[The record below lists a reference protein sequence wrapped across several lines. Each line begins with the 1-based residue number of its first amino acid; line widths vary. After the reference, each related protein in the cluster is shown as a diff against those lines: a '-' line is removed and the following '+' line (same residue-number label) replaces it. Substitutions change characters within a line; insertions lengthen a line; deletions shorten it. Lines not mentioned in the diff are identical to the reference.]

1 MQTKSKNRVA
11 FQPHVT
17 NYMKV
22 FVTGSNSKVLEPL
35 QFMCPELKI
44 YSRPKITSFA
54 SIIKNVS

>member
-1 MQTKSKNRVA
+1 MQTKNKNRAA

-35 QFMCPELKI
+35 QFMRPELKI
-44 YSRPKITSFA
+44 LQQT
-54 SIIKNVS
+54 